1 MYISFMQEVL
11 GVSPVTFEERLFFLM
26 IALVLIAMMEVY
38 KFCGKIPE
46 QIGRRSISVRV
57 LNGGVLKKSH

>member
-11 GVSPVTFEERLFFLM
+11 GVSPVTFEEWLFFLM

-38 KFCGKIPE
+38 KFAGKF
-46 QIGRRSISVRV
+46 RNR
-57 LNGGVLKKSH
+57 